1 MGPRS
6 MKSRLIDACG
16 AALFV
21 SLSVMPA
28 RAEDTLTVTV
38 DRAKVFDLPTTVR
51 TLIIGNPMIADVT
64 LLRAAGKM
72 VVTGK
77 GFGETNMIALDSA
90 GNTVREMDVIV
101 VAGSHALI
109 VQRGM
114 GRESYTCAP
123 RCQPTAMLGDDKNF
137 FGDVTAQIQ
146 QHTSNALGR

>member
-1 MGPRS
+1 